1 MSWAPIRD
9 TATTSAIKK
18 SKGFAKVGAQSVRNE
33 KVYSTELTQFCVS
46 AQAMALPWGCP
57 LPKLFGERYTLDLVL
72 ASDVVYHEDVVG
84 TLFSTLLD
92 L

>member
-1 MSWAPIRD
+1 M
-9 TATTSAIKK
+9 
-18 SKGFAKVGAQSVRNE
+18 GANKRYHHHVRNQE
-33 KVYSTELTQFCVS
+33 IERLRQGGRAICAKRKVYSTELTQFCVS
-46 AQAMALPWGCP
+46 ARAMALPWGCP

>member
-9 TATTSAIKK
+9 TTTTSAIKK
-18 SKGFAKVGAQSVRNE
+18 SKGFAKVGA
-33 KVYSTELTQFCVS
+33 
-46 AQAMALPWGCP
+46 
-57 LPKLFGERYTLDLVL
+57 LVL

>member
-1 MSWAPIRD
+1 
-9 TATTSAIKK
+9 
-18 SKGFAKVGAQSVRNE
+18 
-33 KVYSTELTQFCVS
+33 
-46 AQAMALPWGCP
+46 MALPWGCP